1 VGNQRINVKRG
12 VVVEAAISMTQ
23 RQSVPGEAQ
32 GRGRAIESLQQGLN
46 PIVSAAGELLY
57 VARQFQQVSSIEVSL
72 ETLRQSLIVKVEAFV
87 SEMRSRH
94 IVRHEHVVAAS
105 YVLCTFVDEVISG
118 RPWGQ
123 AWPSMS
129 LLEHFHQERLG
140 GDRCFRD
147 LEKQKEAPQ
156 ENRDVLELMYVCM
169 SYGFYGRY
177 QILDAGKQKHEE
189 LRKSLGS
196 LLCTLRP
203 MQQEALS
210 SGWEG
215 VLAPGRHLLTLVPV
229 WVWAGGFAFL
239 FLLFYLLFS
248 VRLGHQSDPVYGGIQ
263 GLRVAYSSGGKFSTI
278 FLEKEIREGLVG
290 VKEDGKK
297 VVVTILA
304 DTFFDSGSAEV
315 SNQRAVNI
323 IERIGDELAN
333 IQGSVVV
340 NGHTDDQPIKR
351 KFKSNWELSEAR
363 AESVAEILRQ
373 KVDRDRIEVKGSA
386 DSVSIGDNATSEGRA
401 KNRRVEI
408 TVYFSGK

>member
-1 VGNQRINVKRG
+1 M
-12 VVVEAAISMTQ
+12 EAAISIAN
-23 RQSVPGEAQ
+23 GQ
-32 GRGRAIESLQQGLN
+32 GVSTDSQGSRRAIESLQRGLN
-46 PIVSAAGELLY
+46 PILSEAGELLY
-57 VARQFQQVSSIEVSL
+57 LARQFQQASSMMVDL
-72 ETLRQSLIVKVEAFV
+72 ETLRQSLKIKVEAFV
-87 SEMRSRH
+87 NGMRRH
-94 IVRHEHVVAAS
+94 VVRHEHVASAS
-105 YVLCTFVDEVISG
+105 YVVCTFVDEVISG
-118 RPWGQ
+118 RPWGK

-169 SYGFYGRY
+169 SYGFFGRY
-177 QILDAGKQKHEE
+177 QILDDGKQKHEA
-189 LRKSLGS
+189 LRKNLGS

-203 MQQEALS
+203 VEQGVLS
-210 SGWEG
+210 RGWEG
-215 VLAPGRHLLTLVPV
+215 VLAPQRHLLAQVPV
-229 WVWAGGFAFL
+229 WVWGAALAFL
-239 FLLFYLLFS
+239 LLFVYLFFAL
-248 VRLGHQSDPVYGGIQ
+248 RLGQQSDPVYGGIQ
-263 GLRVAYSSGGKFSTI
+263 GLRVAYSSSGKFSTI
-278 FLEKEIREGLVG
+278 FLEKEIRDGLVG

-315 SNQRAVNI
+315 SNTRAVSI
-323 IERIGDELAN
+323 IERIGDELAK
-333 IQGSVVV
+333 IQGSVLV

-363 AESVAEILRQ
+363 AESVAAILR
-373 KVDRDRIEVKGSA
+373 KTVDRDRIEVKGSA
-386 DSVSIGDNATSEGRA
+386 DSVSIGDNASSEGRA